1 MKFLTT
7 LILIITFALT
17 FQTFAPKYLVDS
29 AQADT
34 TLVNPNGASELAVLM
49 RDMQKYTNRAKA
61 DLKTGKS
68 PESYPASFD
77 KVHTAKIS
85 EGMSKSD
92 YYKPFS
98 DLYIMSVK
106 NYAVST
112 SENRIETYNNMV
124 SACLACHSQH
134 CPGPV
139 PVIRK
144 MFWEVK

>member
-1 MKFLTT
+1 MVYT
-7 LILIITFALT
+7 L
-17 FQTFAPKYLVDS
+17 K
-29 AQADT
+29 ADT
-34 TLVNPNGASELAVLM
+34 TLVNPNGASELSILI
-49 RDMQKYTNRAKA
+49 REMQKYTNQAKA
-61 DLKTGKS
+61 DLKSGKA
-68 PESYPASFD
+68 PAAYPISFD

-106 NYAVST
+106 NYASST
-112 SENRIETYNNMV
+112 PENRVETYNNMV

-144 MFWEVK
+144 MFWEDK